1 MAKKSNWTTSEDQI
15 LRDGLKN
22 GESLAVIAD
31 ALGKTEEAVYLYC
44 YRHNIPVRKQLNNP
58 IMVKLLTIKF
68 GNPKFFHPTREFYQ
82 SVSITQKRWAALSW
96 GYAQPTQDELRRV
109 AKVFNFSADEA
120 FDLMESRQ
128 LNLFE

>member
-15 LRDGLKN
+15 LRDGIKN

-44 YRHNIPVRKQLNNP
+44 YRHNIPVRKQLDNP

-82 SVSITQKRWAALSW
+82 SVAITQKRWAVLAW

-120 FDLMESRQ
+120 FDLMENRQ